1 VDARVIEVAVGV
13 LAVGGWFALYGA
25 LLVIT
30 RPRGVRP
37 APATQDLGPEPPAV
51 ASLVGNGW
59 DLTED
64 AAEATLLDLGARGW
78 YEFRQPAADPTH
90 TTVHMLQSTP
100 TGLLP
105 YERRVYDRVAA
116 VAVGGVVP
124 LTALTFRDPKQA
136 QSWWKHLRGEIID
149 DARSRGLS
157 RRRLSPTHVGIL
169 TAGAAVAA
177 TVVALAVAHNVFRGD
192 VQGEDED
199 PIGAVL
205 AAGFVTFAILTAIG
219 GRNVGERDTP
229 AGREAAA
236 RWLGVRGW
244 LRAHEA
250 FAELPPSAVA
260 VWDRYLGYGAALG
273 TTRVASAVI
282 DLGMGN
288 RRRVWSSFG
297 GTWHRVRVSYPR
309 FWPRYGRPVHILL
322 LRAAL
327 ALAAGIALV
336 RWWRPLVADLSDL
349 DQVRGVAGPV
359 STLGFLLGVALL
371 AYATYVVVRV
381 LIDAIAPRRL
391 TGQVLWVEVWRQ
403 TSGNNDSAPRPW
415 LAYLAV
421 DSGPSDRTT
430 AWGLPYEMVGRC
442 DTGDTVTMTVRR
454 WSRRVT
460 DLTVTDLTPAAAA
473 PRPPAD
479 PPDPASI
486 MKLTS

>member
-1 VDARVIEVAVGV
+1 VDARVVEVAVGA

-59 DLTED
+59 ELTED
-64 AAEATLLDLGARGW
+64 AAEATLLDLGARGVL
-78 YEFRQPAADPTH
+78 EFRQPAADPTH
-90 TTVHMLQSTP
+90 TTVHLLQSNP
-100 TGLLP
+100 SGLLP
-105 YERRVYDRVAA
+105 HERRVFDRVAA
-116 VAVGGVVP
+116 AAVGDIVP

-136 QSWWKHLRGEIID
+136 QSWWKGLRGEIIA

-157 RRRLSPTHVGIL
+157 QRRFSPTHVGIL

-177 TVVALAVAHNVFRGD
+177 TVVAFAVAHNVFRGD
-192 VQGEDED
+192 EED
-199 PIGAVL
+199 PLGAVL
-205 AAGFVTFAILTAIG
+205 AAGFVTFAVLTAVA

-273 TTRVASAVI
+273 TTHVASAVI
-282 DLGMGN
+282 DLGMGS
-288 RRRVWSSFG
+288 RRRVWSSYG

-309 FWPRYGRPVHILL
+309 FWPRYGRPVPVLL
-322 LRAAL
+322 PRAAL
-327 ALAAGIALV
+327 ALAAGFALV
-336 RWWRPLVADLSDL
+336 RWWRPLIEDLSDL
-349 DQVRGVAGPV
+349 DQVRGVAGRA

-371 AYATYVVVRV
+371 GYATYVVVRV
-381 LIDAIAPRRL
+381 VIDALAPRRL

-403 TSGNNDSAPRPW
+403 TSRRNDAPPRPW

-430 AWGLPYEMVGRC
+430 AWGLPYEMVHRC
-442 DTGDTVTMTVRR
+442 DTGDTVTLTARR
-454 WSRRVT
+454 WSRRIT
-460 DLTVTDLTPAAAA
+460 DLTVVPAASPKPA
-473 PRPPAD
+473 P
-479 PPDPASI
+479 I
-486 MKLTS
+486 MDLSP

>member
-1 VDARVIEVAVGV
+1 VDARVIEVAIGA
-13 LAVGGWFALYGA
+13 LALGGWFALYGA
-25 LLVIT
+25 LLVVT

-37 APATQDLGPEPPAV
+37 EPATQDLGPEPPAV
-51 ASLVGNGW
+51 VSLVGNGW
-59 DLTED
+59 ELTED
-64 AAEATLLDLGARGW
+64 AAEATLLDLGARGAL
-78 YEFRQPAADPTH
+78 EFRQPAADPAH
-90 TTVHMLQSTP
+90 TTVHLLQSSP

-105 YERRVYDRVAA
+105 YERRVFDRVAA

-124 LTALTFRDPKQA
+124 LTALTFRDPKHA
-136 QSWWKHLRGEIID
+136 QSWSKDFRGEVIA

-157 RRRLSPTHVGIL
+157 RRRFSPTHVGIL
-169 TAGAAVAA
+169 TAGAALAA

-192 VQGEDED
+192 EED
-199 PIGAVL
+199 PLGAVL
-205 AAGFVTFAILTAIG
+205 AAGFVTFAVLTAVA

-229 AGREAAA
+229 SGREAAA

-273 TTRVASAVI
+273 TTRLASAVI

-288 RRRVWSSFG
+288 RRRVWSSYG

-309 FWPRYGRPVHILL
+309 FWPRYGRPAFDLV

-327 ALAAGIALV
+327 ALAAGFALV
-336 RWWRPLVADLSDL
+336 RWWRPLIAELSDL
-349 DQVRGVAGPV
+349 DQVAKVAGPA
-359 STLGFLLGVALL
+359 SRLGFVLGVALL
-371 AYATYVVVRV
+371 AYGAYVVVRV
-381 LIDAIAPRRL
+381 LIDAIFPLRL

-403 TSGNNDSAPRPW
+403 TSGRNDAPPRPW

-442 DTGDTVTMTVRR
+442 DTGDTVSLTVRR
-454 WSRRVT
+454 WSRRI
-460 DLTVTDLTPAAAA
+460 TDLTPAPTTPTADSAA
-473 PRPPAD
+473 PAAS
-479 PPDPASI
+479 PPDSAPI